1 MTILKVRGLKK
12 SFGGLLAVAGV
23 DLEVQDGRIQC
34 VIGPNGAGKTTLF
47 NLISGF
53 YSCDEGQ
60 VFFKGQNITGL
71 QPQQIVRLGMGR
83 SFQVTNIFPKLSVF
97 ENIQTTILYTK
108 KKGLK
113 LFSNIKEMEKDETEE
128 ILSRVG
134 LIHKAGEMAGVL
146 PAGDRKRLE
155 FGIVLATKPDLMLL
169 DEPTCG
175 MSRVETTDTIDLIQ
189 QIAEK
194 ESLTVLFTE
203 HKMDMVFSISSFI
216 TVMNFGTVIAA
227 GEPDEIRANEKVQK
241 IYFGEG

>member
-1 MTILKVRGLKK
+1 
-12 SFGGLLAVAGV
+12 
-23 DLEVQDGRIQC
+23 
-34 VIGPNGAGKTTLF
+34 
-47 NLISGF
+47 
-53 YSCDEGQ
+53 
-60 VFFKGQNITGL
+60 
-71 QPQQIVRLGMGR
+71 MG
-83 SFQVTNIFPKLSVF
+83 
-97 ENIQTTILYTK
+97 E
-108 KKGLK
+108 
-113 LFSNIKEMEKDETEE
+113 DETEE

-134 LIHKAGEMAGVL
+134 LAHKADELAGVL

-155 FGIVLATKPDLMLL
+155 FGIVLGTKPDLMLL

-216 TVMNFGTVIAA
+216 TVMNFGAVIAA
-227 GEPDEIRANEKVQK
+227 GRPDDIRANEKVQK